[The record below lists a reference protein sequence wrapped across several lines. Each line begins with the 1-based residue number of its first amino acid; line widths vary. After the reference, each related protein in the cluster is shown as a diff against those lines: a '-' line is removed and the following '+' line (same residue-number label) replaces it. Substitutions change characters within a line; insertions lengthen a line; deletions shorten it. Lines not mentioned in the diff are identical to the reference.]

1 MEEEHILH
9 WNLVEEVLYGQTT
22 LTLLLQL
29 LRLDV
34 VIDI

>member
-1 MEEEHILH
+1 MEEGHILH
-9 WNLVEEVLYGQTT
+9 WNLVEGALYGKTT

-34 VIDI
+34 IIDI